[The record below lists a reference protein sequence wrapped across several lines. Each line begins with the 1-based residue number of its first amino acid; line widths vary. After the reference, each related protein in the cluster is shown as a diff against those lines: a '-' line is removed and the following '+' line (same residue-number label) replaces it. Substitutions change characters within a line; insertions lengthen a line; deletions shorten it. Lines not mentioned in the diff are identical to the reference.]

1 MPDRNECREGTR
13 YKTEANIM
21 YANYSE
27 NPYCYYGAK
36 ILNSCE
42 SGFYFESKYALQPGS
57 FICFNKAIYAP
68 TTGHSKPYGIL
79 PVTVKWC
86 KEIGEQN
93 GTSYGIGVKYVD
105 SNDASWQHDP
115 LRVLPGA
122 DNFLTN
128 ESSPSSTDSRL
139 FGGGT
144 NEDDKIA
151 TNLKQAQ
158 EIALSRAN
166 DLATLNR
173 FALAVSS
180 TLDLQDILQAIC
192 KEMVERFNA
201 RNTGIGLL
209 DADRSKITL
218 VAFYPASPEEKDA
231 TGLEIPLGGN
241 ASTHFVIETGQTIVV
256 PDVQNNLITASIHD
270 VFTVRG
276 TQCIMIVPLLAR
288 GEVIGTI
295 GLPTSDLE
303 RIFTL
308 PEVSLAQTIAGQIA
322 SAIDN
327 ARLHEQTQKAKEI
340 AERDLEIGRQ
350 IQTGFLPETLPAP
363 PGWQIASHFQAARQ
377 VAGDF
382 YDAFELPGDNI
393 GMVIGDVCD
402 KGVGSALFMA
412 LFSSLI
418 RVFSGQMCLHGL
430 PAVKHDD
437 GESIEIDPQVTCS
450 MEQINALKAVA
461 LTNDYIAKQH
471 SQMNMFA
478 TLFFGVL
485 DPANGVLAYI
495 NGGHEPLFLIGTTGI
510 RQKLNLTGL
519 AVGIIPNTKFTIKQV
534 KFEPGEILLGYTDGV
549 IDALGPSGEMFTR
562 QRLISLVEEKS
573 YTASGILKCIK
584 DKLLVHV
591 KNANQADDITMIA
604 VQRLVDV

>member
-1 MPDRNECREGTR
+1 MQENNERREETR

-21 YANYSE
+21 YSNYSE

-36 ILNSCE
+36 IFNCCE
-42 SGFYFESKYALQPGS
+42 GGFYFESKYALQPGS
-57 FICFNKAIYAP
+57 FICFNKAINAP
-68 TTGHSKPYGIL
+68 TSGHAKPYELL

-86 KEIGEQN
+86 REIGEQN
-93 GTSYGIGVKYVD
+93 ATGYGIGVKYVD
-105 SNDASWQHDP
+105 ANDSSWKKGP
-115 LRVLPGA
+115 EGVLTGV
-122 DNFLTN
+122 DDFLAN
-128 ESSPSSTDSRL
+128 ESSPSTDTRL

-144 NEDDKIA
+144 NWYDKIA
-151 TNLKQAQ
+151 TDLKYAQ

-192 KEMVERFNA
+192 KEMVQRFNV

-209 DADRSKITL
+209 NADRSKIKL
-218 VAFYPASPEEKDA
+218 AAFYTVSPEEKDA

-241 ASTHFVIETGQTIVV
+241 ASTHFVIETGQSIVV
-256 PDVQNNLITASIHD
+256 PDVQNNPITTSFHD
-270 VFTVRG
+270 VFTERG
-276 TQCIMIVPLLAR
+276 TQCVMIVPLLAR
-288 GEVIGTI
+288 GEIIGTI
-295 GLPTSDLE
+295 GLPTSDPE
-303 RIFTL
+303 RIFT
-308 PEVSLAQTIAGQIA
+308 PVEVSLAQTIAGQIA

-327 ARLHEQTQKAKEI
+327 ARLYEQTQKAKEI
-340 AERDLEIGRQ
+340 AERDLEIGRK
-350 IQTGFLPETLPAP
+350 IQTGFLPESLPAP

-393 GMVIGDVCD
+393 GIVIGDVCD
-402 KGVGSALFMA
+402 KGVGAALFMA
-412 LFSSLI
+412 LFRSLI

-430 PAVKHDD
+430 PVVRDD
-437 GESIEIDPQVTCS
+437 EGVCIEIDPQVTCK

-471 SQMNMFA
+471 SQMSMFA

-485 DPANGVLAYI
+485 DPANGELTYI
-495 NGGHEPLFLIGTTGI
+495 NGGHDPPFLIGTAGI
-510 RQKLNLTGL
+510 RQKLNYTGP
-519 AVGIIPNTKFTIKQV
+519 AVGFIPDTKFTIKQV

-549 IDALGPSGEMFTR
+549 LEARAPSGEMFTK
-562 QRLISLVEEKS
+562 QRLISLVEKKS
-573 YTASGILKCIK
+573 YTASGLLKGIN

-591 KNANQADDITMIA
+591 NNAKQADDITMIA
-604 VQRLVDV
+604 VQRLVDT